1 MPELD
6 TIQSIPSP
14 RTRET
19 LAADLRALG
28 LQSSMVVIVHSSLS
42 SIGWVNGGSVA
53 VVQALLDV
61 ITPDGTLIMP
71 AHSGEYSDPSH
82 WQHPPVPEAWW
93 QIIRE
98 TMPAFDPRV
107 TPTRGMGRIAET
119 FRTWPDAIRSMHPQ
133 DSFAAWSRHAEFITA
148 NHALD
153 FGLGEQ
159 SPLAR
164 IYDLDGY
171 VLLLGVPYGNNT
183 SFHLGESRA
192 PGGKMVVQGAP
203 IMENG
208 QRVWKAFQALELDS
222 DCFDELGADFEKVCP
237 VKIGLVGSATTRLFS
252 QRAAVD
258 FAQKWITERSAKLTT
273 ENTEATEIS
282 GKTP

>member
-1 MPELD
+1 MTELE
-6 TIQSIPSP
+6 TIQSIPTP
-14 RTRET
+14 RTRES

-28 LQSSMVVIVHSSLS
+28 VKSGMIVLVHSSLS

-71 AHSGEYSDPSH
+71 AHSGEHSDPSH

-98 TMPAFDPRV
+98 TMPAFDPRF
-107 TPTRGMGRIAET
+107 TPTRSMGRIAET
-119 FRTWPDAIRSMHPQ
+119 FRTWPGALRSAHPQ
-133 DSFAAWSRHAEFITA
+133 DSFAAWGRHAESITA
-148 NHALD
+148 DHALEN
-153 FGLGEQ
+153 GLGEQ

-164 IYDLDGY
+164 IYDLDGH
-171 VLLLGVPYGNNT
+171 VLLLGVAHGNNT
-183 SFHLGESRA
+183 SFHLGEYRA

-203 IMENG
+203 IIENG
-208 QRVWKAFQALELDS
+208 QRMWKAFTTLEIDS
-222 DCFDELGADFEKVCP
+222 DCFDELGADFEKVYP
-237 VKIGLVGSATTRLFS
+237 VKIALVGSATAHLFS

-258 FAQKWITERSAKLTT
+258 FAQKWITERRTQLTM

-282 GKTP
+282 GNAP

>member
-1 MPELD
+1 MTKLEI
-6 TIQSIPSP
+6 IQSIPSP
-14 RTRET
+14 RTRDT

-28 LQSSMVVIVHSSLS
+28 LHAGMVVIAHSSLRS
-42 SIGWVNGGSVA
+42 LGWVNGGAVA

-61 ITPDGTLIMP
+61 ITPEGTLVMP
-71 AHSGEYSDPSH
+71 AHSGEYSDPSY

-93 QIIRE
+93 PIIRD
-98 TMPAFDPRV
+98 TMPAFDPRC

-119 FRTWPDAIRSMHPQ
+119 FRTWPGALRSSNPQ
-133 DSFAAWSRHAEFITA
+133 DSFAAWGRQAEFITA
-148 NHALD
+148 NHALEN
-153 FGLGEQ
+153 GLGDQ

-164 IYDLDGY
+164 VYDLDGC

-183 SFHLGESRA
+183 SFHLGEYRA
-192 PGGKMVVQGAP
+192 PGGKFSLQGAP

-208 QRVWKAFQALELDS
+208 QRVWKTFTTLEVDS
-222 DCFDELGADFEKVCP
+222 DCFDELGADFERAHP

-258 FAQKWITERSAKLTT
+258 FARRWITQKR
-273 ENTEATEIS
+273 NTNHDAHRHAA
-282 GKTP
+282 

>member
-1 MPELD
+1 MTELD

-14 RTRET
+14 RTRDT
-19 LAADLRALG
+19 LAANLRALG
-28 LQSSMVVIVHSSLS
+28 LQAGMVVIVHSSLS
-42 SIGWVNGGSVA
+42 SIGWVNGGSVT

-82 WQHPPVPEAWW
+82 WQHPSVPEAWW
-93 QIIRE
+93 QIIRD
-98 TMPAFDPRV
+98 TMPAFDPRF

-119 FRTWPDAIRSMHPQ
+119 FRTWPHALRSLHPQ
-133 DSFAAWSRHAEFITA
+133 DSFAAWGRQAEFITA
-148 NHALD
+148 KHALEN
-153 FGLGEQ
+153 GLGDQ

-171 VLLLGVPYGNNT
+171 VLLLGVPHANNT
-183 SFHLGESRA
+183 SFHLGEYRA
-192 PGGKMVVQGAP
+192 PDWKIEVQGAP
-203 IMENG
+203 IFEDG
-208 QRVWKAFQALELDS
+208 QRVWKTFRTFEVDA
-222 DCFDELGADFEKVCP
+222 DCFDELGADFEKVHL

-258 FAQKWITERSAKLTT
+258 FAQQWIAKKRRGSTA
-273 ENTEATEIS
+273 ENTEDA
-282 GKTP
+282 KT